1 MKRRDRIFTVALG
14 ALALAG
20 SVAITFGA
28 AARAGD
34 ASASVPPGDIRVNFL
49 GCPNTKGKVK
59 CAIYNS
65 PDGFPTDRSKIT
77 QSAAS
82 PVTGDRGVC
91 VFKGLPPGNYA
102 VAAFQDEDGTGKM
115 RKNML
120 GIPQE
125 VYGFSND
132 ARNSLSAP
140 SFDQAAFKYPGGTM
154 DLTIH
159 GK

>member
-1 MKRRDRIFTVALG
+1 MNRHRHVIKLALG
-14 ALALAG
+14 ALALALSTG
-20 SVAITFGA
+20 LTFA
-28 AARAGD
+28 SARAAD
-34 ASASVPPGDIRVNFL
+34 ASGSGQIRVHFT
-49 GCPNTKGKVK
+49 GCPNTKGLVK

-77 QSAAS
+77 QSAAGKI
-82 PVTGDRGVC
+82 TGDSAIC
-91 VFKGLPPGNYA
+91 NFKGLPAGTYA
-102 VAAFQDEDGTGKM
+102 VAAFQDEDGTGDM

-132 ARNSLSAP
+132 ARNKLSAP

-154 DLTIH
+154 DITIH

>member
-1 MKRRDRIFTVALG
+1 MTRRIGAITATLG
-14 ALALAG
+14 ALAIAG

-28 AARAGD
+28 AARAAD
-34 ASASVPPGDIRVNFL
+34 ASASVAPGDIRVKFV

-65 PDGFPTDRSKIT
+65 PAGFPTDRSKIT
-77 QSAAS
+77 QSAAA

-91 VFKGLPPGNYA
+91 VFKGLPPGTYA
-102 VAAFQDEDGTGKM
+102 VAAFQDEDGTGEM
-115 RKNML
+115 RKNIL

-132 ARNSLSAP
+132 ARNSFSAP

-154 DLTIH
+154 DITIH
-159 GK
+159 AK

>member
-1 MKRRDRIFTVALG
+1 MIRHSRMIN
-14 ALALAG
+14 LALMLALTAG
-20 SVAITFGA
+20 FTFGA
-28 AARAGD
+28 ARAED
-34 ASASVPPGDIRVNFL
+34 APAAGAIRVHFV
-49 GCPNTKGKVK
+49 GCPNTKGLVK

-65 PDGFPTDRSKIT
+65 AEGFPTDRSKIT
-77 QSAAS
+77 KSAAGKI
-82 PVTGDRGVC
+82 TGNSAVC
-91 VFKGLPPGNYA
+91 DFKGLPPGTYA
-102 VAAFQDEDGTGKM
+102 VAAFQDEDGTGDM

-132 ARNSLSAP
+132 ARNALSAP

-154 DLTIH
+154 DITIH